1 MLYDNSTP
9 ATSVHTWL
17 LEQTKT
23 GKLDVTSGYFTVG
36 ILSFI
41 SRHLNEKIDAFR
53 FVLGDIVANDQ
64 DRENPI
70 NLLTETITVDAALQL
85 NQVAREAVEFLR
97 QEKVLVRTV
106 EPNFCHAKTILF
118 RTLKQPDSYF
128 ITGSSNLTEAGLGL
142 QHTSNI
148 ELNVV
153 GQGSAADYSEIC
165 RWFDALWQRDQTQD
179 FKTVEGVKI
188 PFKKYLIQQ
197 IEGIFRLYTPRELY
211 YKTLF
216 ELFRDQMLELES
228 NPELQQRIGHLKH
241 TKIFRTLY
249 EFQQKGVLSLIKKME
264 DYQGAILAD
273 AVGLGKTWSA
283 LAVIKYYELKGYQC
297 ILLCP
302 KKLSHNWTRY
312 RKNHGSLFDSDR
324 LDYVVR
330 YHTDLQD
337 ERLETN
343 HTDGL
348 TIDSFFQSD
357 KPKLFVID
365 ESHNLRNSKS
375 GRYQYLVEKLLKA
388 NREVRVLLLS
398 ATPINNDFRDLRNQ
412 LALLVKDDDGGFAE
426 TKGIYVES
434 LETQF
439 RLASKAFGEWSAE
452 PNRNIRSL
460 LQKLPE
466 PVTRLI
472 DRIIVARNRRHIK
485 GLSGN
490 LDFPEM
496 APPVNAC
503 IDALQIS
510 EFARF
515 EQVLDALPRVFA
527 AYKPAMYLLKPES
540 VSVLEDEALRDKAL
554 VVMLNKLLVKR
565 LESSWHAFQQTLL
578 TVHAVHQQTLA
589 AVETYRA
596 YQQDSSLKS
605 NLEGFNTSEDEIDFP
620 LGKREIRIS
629 EIEAAGTL
637 DDFHSH
643 LQEDLA
649 RLKSLIEKLDLYAA
663 TIAAETSTT
672 THDPKLQHLIS
683 LINERHAA
691 ASRPEKRR
699 VLIFTSYEDT
709 ARYLFGELSRRGF
722 ARVAMVSGSGAR
734 SSEDPGVLHKNFESV
749 LERFCPYTKLYRE
762 KEWNSYEVDVSQS
775 TGWTSYDH
783 WKSWVCDF
791 HEPNDQLKST
801 ADKLDTPVEILIAT
815 DCLSEGQ
822 NLQDCDV
829 VINYDIHWNPVRLI
843 QRLGRIDRIGSP
855 NPNVTGINFWP
866 TATVND
872 YLGLQKRVED
882 RAVAIAVAGSEVP
895 SFTEKVRERL
905 QDTSFQEELEARM
918 LAHLESSWEDLEHSS
933 DTLDFSDLS
942 LEVFRQ
948 DLLRELGEHQ
958 KQYESMPLGVFTGF
972 HPDADTTSR
981 PDGVVAL
988 LGYPSRKNG
997 ARTPYKRHNLVYLDL
1012 HGNVVLDRS
1021 ADVLKFLADHQSHA
1035 RKVPEAI
1042 DRNEPEAINQLS
1054 TSIKTWLASFATGD
1068 ALDDLLVGL
1077 QNNDPAKKPL
1087 HNDGKTLEQQYDPE
1101 NCDLILWFVI
1111 SPAC

>member
-1 MLYDNSTP
+1 MLHDNSTTE
-9 ATSVHTWL
+9 TSVHTWIL
-17 LEQTKT
+17 KQTKT

-36 ILSFI
+36 ILTFI
-41 SRHLNEKIDAFR
+41 SRNLNQKIENFR

-64 DRENPI
+64 DRDRPI

-85 NQVAREAVEFLR
+85 NQLAQYAVEFLK
-97 QEKVLVRTV
+97 QDKVKVRTV

-118 RTLKQPDSYF
+118 RTLSKPDSYF

-148 ELNVV
+148 ELNIV
-153 GQGSAADYSEIC
+153 GQGSAADYNEIC
-165 RWFDALWQRDQTQD
+165 RWFDDLWNREQTQD
-179 FKTVEGVKI
+179 YKTVDGRKV
-188 PFKKYLIQQ
+188 PFKQYLIQQ

-216 ELFRDQMLELES
+216 ELFREQMLELES

-241 TKIFRTLY
+241 TKIFSTLF

-264 DYQGAILAD
+264 DYHGAILAD

-283 LAVIKYYELKGYQC
+283 LAVLKYYELKGYQC

-312 RKNHGSLFDSDR
+312 LKNRGSLFESDR

-330 YHTDLQD
+330 YHTDLQNN
-337 ERLETN
+337 RLETN

-348 TIDSFFQSD
+348 SIETFFQSD

-365 ESHNLRNSKS
+365 ESHNLRNRKS
-375 GRYQYLVEKLLKA
+375 GRYQMLVDKLLKS

-398 ATPINNDFRDLRNQ
+398 ATPINNDFKDLRNQ
-412 LALLVKDDDGGFAE
+412 LALLVKDQDDGFSDAR
-426 TKGIYVES
+426 GIQVES
-434 LETQF
+434 LENQF
-439 RLASKAFGEWSAE
+439 RLASKAFGEWSE
-452 PNRNIRSL
+452 DPNRNVRSL

-472 DRIIVARNRRHIK
+472 DRVIVARNRKHIK

-496 APPVNAC
+496 NPPENVC
-503 IDALQIS
+503 IDALNIND
-510 EFARF
+510 FAHF
-515 EQVLDALPRVFA
+515 EDILNALPRVFA
-527 AYKPAMYLLKPES
+527 AYKPAMYLLKPGP

-565 LESSWHAFQQTLL
+565 LESSWKAFHQTLG
-578 TVHAVHQQTLA
+578 TVRAVHADTLA
-589 AVETYRA
+589 AVKTYIA
-596 YQQDSSLKS
+596 SKVDKVLKPDARE
-605 NLEGFNTSEDEIDFP
+605 LGDVEDDTDFP

-629 EIEAAGTL
+629 EIAAAGKL
-637 DDFHSH
+637 DKFHAD
-643 LQEDLA
+643 LNEDLE
-649 RLKSLIEKLDLYAA
+649 RLDLLIEKLQHYAQHISGEVGRSSA
-663 TIAAETSTT
+663 
-672 THDPKLQHLIS
+672 DPKLQHLFS
-683 LINERHAA
+683 LIDRCLDRAER
-691 ASRPEKRR
+691 SETRR
-699 VLIFTSYEDT
+699 VLIFTSYGDT
-709 ARYLFGELSRRGF
+709 ADYLFGELVRRGYP
-722 ARVAMVSGSGAR
+722 RVATVSGEG
-734 SSEDPGVLHKNFESV
+734 SSVSDQPGVLHKNFEPI

-762 KEWNSYEVDVSQS
+762 KEWSDFDKSD
-775 TGWTSYDH
+775 GWHRYDQ
-783 WKSWVCDF
+783 WASWVRLIS
-791 HEPNDQLKST
+791 PKT
-801 ADKLDTPVEILIAT
+801 AYMLDNPIEILIAT

-822 NLQDCDV
+822 NLQDCNTV
-829 VINYDIHWNPVRLI
+829 VNYDIHWNPVRLI

-855 NPNVTGINFWP
+855 NTAVTGINFWP
-866 TATVND
+866 TPTVND

-918 LAHLESSWEDLEHSS
+918 LAHLESSWEDLEHNP

-942 LEVFRQ
+942 LEIFRQ

-958 KQYESMPLGVFTGF
+958 KQYEDMPLGVFTGF
-972 HPDADTTSR
+972 QSDDTTR
-981 PDGVVAL
+981 PEGVVAL

-997 ARTPYKRHNLVYLDL
+997 TRSPYKRHNLVYLDL
-1012 HGNVVLDRS
+1012 EGNVVLGRS
-1021 ADVLKFLADHQSHA
+1021 ADVLKFLADHQSYE
-1035 RKVPEAI
+1035 RKVPDGIDKNDDVAI
-1042 DRNEPEAINQLS
+1042 ARLS
-1054 TSIKTWLASFATGD
+1054 SAIKTWLASFSTGE
-1068 ALDDLLVGL
+1068 ALDDFLVGL
-1077 QNNDPAKKPL
+1077 QANDPAKKPL

-1101 NCDLILWFVI
+1101 NCDLILWFTI
-1111 SPAC
+1111 GKNI

>member
-1 MLYDNSTP
+1 
-9 ATSVHTWL
+9 
-17 LEQTKT
+17 
-23 GKLDVTSGYFTVG
+23 
-36 ILSFI
+36 
-41 SRHLNEKIDAFR
+41 
-53 FVLGDIVANDQ
+53 
-64 DRENPI
+64 
-70 NLLTETITVDAALQL
+70 
-85 NQVAREAVEFLR
+85 
-97 QEKVLVRTV
+97 
-106 EPNFCHAKTILF
+106 
-118 RTLKQPDSYF
+118 
-128 ITGSSNLTEAGLGL
+128 
-142 QHTSNI
+142 
-148 ELNVV
+148 
-153 GQGSAADYSEIC
+153 
-165 RWFDALWQRDQTQD
+165 QTQD
-179 FKTVEGVKI
+179 FKTVEGKRI

-216 ELFRDQMLELES
+216 ELFRDQMLELEA

-249 EFQQKGVLSLIKKME
+249 DFQQKGVLSLIKKME

-297 ILLCP
+297 VLLCP

-312 RKNHGSLFDSDR
+312 RKNHGSLFESDR

-337 ERLETN
+337 NRLETN

-348 TIDSFFQSD
+348 TLEGFFNSD

-398 ATPINNDFRDLRNQ
+398 ATPINNDFKDLRNQ
-412 LALLVKDDDGGFAE
+412 LALLVKDQDSGFADI
-426 TKGIYVES
+426 KGVLVES

-439 RLASKAFGEWSAE
+439 RLASKAFGEWSTD
-452 PNRNIRSL
+452 PNRNVRSL

-496 APPVNAC
+496 APPVNVC
-503 IDALQIS
+503 IEALQIS

-515 EQVLDALPRVFA
+515 DQILDALPQVFA
-527 AYKPAMYLLKPES
+527 AYKPAMYLLKPAS
-540 VSVLEDEALRDKAL
+540 VSVLEDEAQRDQAL

-565 LESSWHAFQQTLL
+565 LESSWQAFRQTLKA
-578 TVHAVHQQTLA
+578 VQAVHRSTFTAVEGYRTHKQDATLA
-589 AVETYRA
+589 A
-596 YQQDSSLKS
+596 DLGSL
-605 NLEGFNTSEDEIDFP
+605 NTTEDEIDFP

-629 EIEAAGTL
+629 EIEAAGRL
-637 DDFHSH
+637 EAFHTH
-643 LQEDLA
+643 LREDLG
-649 RLKSLIEKLDLYAA
+649 RLDILIAKLDQYAA
-663 TIAAETSTT
+663 SITSETT
-672 THDPKLQHLIS
+672 TATRDPKLQHLIG
-683 LINERHAA
+683 LIDQRLAA
-691 ASRPEKRR
+691 APRTEKRR

-709 ARYLFGELSRRGF
+709 ARYLFDELTRRGSS
-722 ARVAMVSGSGAR
+722 RVAMVSGSGAR
-734 SSEDPGVLHKNFESV
+734 SSEDPGVVHKNFEPV

-762 KEWNSYEVDVSQS
+762 KEWKAYE
-775 TGWTSYDH
+775 TEFTKANGWASYDH
-783 WKSWVCDF
+783 WKSWVRDF
-791 HEPNDQLKST
+791 HEPT
-801 ADKLDTPVEILIAT
+801 AAKLDAPVEILIAT

-855 NPNVTGINFWP
+855 NSTVTGINFWP

-905 QDTSFQEELEARM
+905 QDSSFQEELEARM
-918 LAHLESSWEDLEHSS
+918 LAHLESSWEDLEQSS

-958 KQYESMPLGVFTGF
+958 KQYEAMPLGVFTGF
-972 HPDADTTSR
+972 HPDPDATTR
-981 PDGVVAL
+981 PEGVVAL

-1021 ADVLKFLADHQSHA
+1021 ADVLKFLADHQSHE

-1042 DRNEPEAINQLS
+1042 DRNEPAAIGQLS
-1054 TSIKTWLASFATGD
+1054 TSIKTWLASFATGE

-1111 SPAC
+1111 GKQP

>member
-9 ATSVHTWL
+9 EKSVASWI

-36 ILSFI
+36 ILALI
-41 SRHLNEKIDAFR
+41 SRELNQKIENYR
-53 FVLGDIVANDQ
+53 FVLGDIVSNDQ
-64 DRENPI
+64 DKENPI

-85 NQVAREAVEFLR
+85 NKVAREAVAFLR
-97 QEKVLVRTV
+97 QENVKVRTV

-118 RTLKQPDSYF
+118 RTLRQADSYF
-128 ITGSSNLTEAGLGL
+128 VTGSSNLTEAGLGL

-153 GQGSAADYSEIC
+153 GQGSAADYNEIC
-165 RWFDALWQRDQTQD
+165 QWFDGLWERDQTQD
-179 FKTVEGVKI
+179 YKTVEGKKI
-188 PFKKYLIQQ
+188 PFKQYLISQ

-211 YKTLF
+211 FKTLF

-228 NPELQQRIGHLKH
+228 NPGLQQRIGHLKH

-297 ILLCP
+297 VLLCP

-312 RKNHGSLFDSDR
+312 LKNCGSIFDSDR

-337 ERLETN
+337 MRLETN
-343 HTDGL
+343 HSDGL
-348 TIDSFFQSD
+348 TLDNFFQGD

-375 GRYQYLVEKLLKA
+375 GRYQYLVEKLLQA

-398 ATPINNDFRDLRNQ
+398 ATPINNDFKDLRNQ
-412 LALLVKDDDGGFAE
+412 LALLVKDQDNGFSDAR
-426 TKGIYVES
+426 GIQVES

-439 RLASKAFGEWSAE
+439 RLASKAFGEWSAD
-452 PNRNIRSL
+452 PQRNIRSL

-485 GLSGN
+485 GLSGG

-496 APPVNAC
+496 TAPVNVC
-503 IDALQIS
+503 MESLNIS

-515 EQVLDALPRVFA
+515 EQILDALPRVFA
-527 AYKPAMYLLKPES
+527 AYKPAMYLVQPKA
-540 VSVLEDEALRDKAL
+540 VSVLEDEAQRDQAL

-565 LESSWHAFQQTLL
+565 LESSWQAFHQTLRA
-578 TVHAVHQQTLA
+578 VHAVHSKTLT
-589 AVETYRA
+589 AVTAYRK
-596 YQQDSSLKS
+596 QKQDTTLVTNLDSL
-605 NLEGFNTSEDEIDFP
+605 NTSEDEFDFP

-637 DDFHSH
+637 DSFHDH
-643 LQEDLA
+643 LKEDLA
-649 RLKSLIEKLDLYAA
+649 RLDSLIAKLAAYAQA
-663 TIAAETSTT
+663 IASENGNTSA
-672 THDPKLQHLIS
+672 DPKLQHLFE
-683 LINERHAA
+683 LIDQRLAA
-691 ASRPEKRR
+691 APRPEKRR
-699 VLIFTSYEDT
+699 VIIFTSYEDT
-709 ARYLFGELSRRGF
+709 ARYLFGEFTRRGYV
-722 ARVAMVSGSGAR
+722 RIAMVSGSGAR
-734 SSEDPGVLHKNFESV
+734 LSEDPGVLHINFEPV

-762 KEWNSYEVDVSQS
+762 KEWKDYQHIPKEPD
-775 TGWTSYDH
+775 GWESFDP
-783 WKSWVCDF
+783 WKSWVRGVS
-791 HEPNDQLKST
+791 PAT
-801 ADKLDTPVEILIAT
+801 AEKLDSPVEILIAT

-822 NLQDCDV
+822 NLQDCDT

-855 NPNVTGINFWP
+855 NTTVTGINFWP

-882 RAVAIAVAGSEVP
+882 RAIAIAVAGSEVP

-905 QDTSFQEELEARM
+905 HDASFQEELEARM
-918 LAHLESSWEDLEHSS
+918 LAHLDSSWEDLERSA

-958 KQYESMPLGVFTGF
+958 KAYADMPLGVFTGF
-972 HPDADTTSR
+972 RPDDTTR

-997 ARTPYKRHNLVYLDL
+997 ARSPYHRHNLVYLDL

-1021 ADVLKFLADHQSHA
+1021 GDVLKFLSDHQSHD
-1035 RKVPEAI
+1035 RSVPQAI
-1042 DRNEPEAINQLS
+1042 DQNDPAAIGCLS
-1054 TSIKTWLASFATGD
+1054 SSIKTWLASFSTGA
-1068 ALDDLLVGL
+1068 ALDDFLVGL
-1077 QNNDPAKKPL
+1077 QGNDPAKKPL

-1111 SPAC
+1111 NANT

>member
-9 ATSVHTWL
+9 EKSVASWI

-23 GKLDVTSGYFTVG
+23 GRLDVTSGYFTVG
-36 ILSFI
+36 ILAMI
-41 SRHLNEKIDAFR
+41 SRKLNEKIEAYR
-53 FVLGDIVANDQ
+53 FVLGDIVCNDQ
-64 DRENPI
+64 DKENPI
-70 NLLTETITVDAALQL
+70 NLLTETITVDAALEL
-85 NQVAREAVEFLR
+85 NKVAREAVAFLR
-97 QEKVLVRTV
+97 QENVKVRTV

-118 RTLKQPDSYF
+118 RTLREPDCYF

-153 GQGSAADYSEIC
+153 GQGTAADYLEIC
-165 RWFDALWQRDQTQD
+165 RWFDMLWERDQTQD
-179 FKTVEGVKI
+179 FKTVEGKKI
-188 PFKKYLIQQ
+188 PFKQYLISQ
-197 IEGIFRLYTPRELY
+197 IEGIFRLYSPRELY

-216 ELFRDQMLELES
+216 ELFRDQMLELEN

-241 TKIFRTLY
+241 TKIYRTLY

-264 DYQGAILAD
+264 DCQGAILAD

-283 LAVIKYYELKGYQC
+283 LAIIKYYEIKGYQC
-297 ILLCP
+297 ILFCP

-312 RKNHGSLFDSDR
+312 LKNRGSIFESDR

-337 ERLETN
+337 NRLETN
-343 HTDGL
+343 HSDGL
-348 TIDSFFQSD
+348 SLENFFQGD

-375 GRYQYLVEKLLKA
+375 GRYQYLVEKLLEK
-388 NREVRVLLLS
+388 NREVRVLHLS
-398 ATPINNDFRDLRNQ
+398 ATPINNDFKDLRNQ
-412 LALLVKDDDGGFAE
+412 LALLVKNRDDGFANAR
-426 TKGIYVES
+426 GIQVES

-452 PNRNIRSL
+452 PERNIRSL

-472 DRIIVARNRRHIK
+472 DRIIVARNRKHIK
-485 GLSGN
+485 GLSDG

-496 APPVNAC
+496 NPPVNVC
-503 IDALQIS
+503 LESLNIS

-515 EQVLDALPRVFA
+515 EQILDALPRVFA
-527 AYKPAMYLLKPES
+527 AYKPAMYLIQPTS

-565 LESSWHAFQQTLL
+565 LESSWQAFHQTLR
-578 TVHAVHQQTLA
+578 TVLDVHSKTLA
-589 AVETYRA
+589 AVDTYRTKK
-596 YQQDSSLKS
+596 QDATLAT
-605 NLEGFNTSEDEIDFP
+605 NLEGLNTSEDEFDFP

-637 DDFHSH
+637 DTFHDH
-643 LQEDLA
+643 LKDDLA
-649 RLKSLIEKLDLYAA
+649 RLDSLIAKLDTYAHAIA
-663 TIAAETSTT
+663 TENGKTSA
-672 THDPKLQHLIS
+672 DPKLRHLFELCDQRLS
-683 LINERHAA
+683 AA
-691 ASRPEKRR
+691 PRPEKRR

-709 ARYLFGELSRRGF
+709 ARYLFDEFARRGY
-722 ARVAMVSGSGAR
+722 ARIAMVSGSGAR
-734 SSEDPGVLHKNFESV
+734 LSEDPDVLHKNFEPV
-749 LERFCPYTKLYRE
+749 LERFCPFTKLYRE
-762 KEWNSYEVDVSQS
+762 KEWPDFDHPPKESNGWEAFDRWKPWVRAVSS
-775 TGWTSYDH
+775 A
-783 WKSWVCDF
+783 
-791 HEPNDQLKST
+791 T

-822 NLQDCDV
+822 NLQDCDT

-855 NPNVTGINFWP
+855 NTTVTGINFWP
-866 TATVND
+866 TTTVNE

-882 RAVAIAVAGSEVP
+882 RAIAIAVAGSEVP

-905 QDTSFQEELEARM
+905 HDASFQEELEARM
-918 LAHLESSWEDLEHSS
+918 LAHLETSWADLEHSA

-958 KQYESMPLGVFTGF
+958 KQYADMPLGVFTGF
-972 HPDADTTSR
+972 KPDDTTR
-981 PDGVVAL
+981 PEGVVAL

-997 ARTPYKRHNLVYLDL
+997 ARSPYRRHNLVYLDL
-1012 HGNVVLDRS
+1012 QGNVVLDRS
-1021 ADVLKFLADHQSHA
+1021 ADVLKFLADHQSHD
-1035 RKVPEAI
+1035 RSVPEAI
-1042 DRNEPEAINQLS
+1042 DQSDPVAIARLS
-1054 TSIKTWLASFATGD
+1054 SSIKTWLASFSTGE
-1068 ALDDLLVGL
+1068 ALDDFLVGL
-1077 QNNDPAKKPL
+1077 QGNDPAKKPL

-1111 SPAC
+1111 NPTT